1 MKLPPA
7 SGDRL
12 RGLEAIQSEFDRMLD
27 ENRRA
32 IAADR
37 ESNEALRRE
46 LNARLALTRK
56 RLQET
61 EHDD

>member
-7 SGDRL
+7 SGDPL

-46 LNARLALTRK
+46 SNARLALTRK